1 MGRRFEPVWAHK
13 SFYIWGIN
21 PHQKTF
27 YRPLTTTR
35 EKGELIT
42 NTHDSNGHKNHE
54 KELWERLQSAQGVE
68 KSEILS
74 ELGHIAVHQDKWQ
87 ESLAHCQTALEIY
100 QSTTENFDHEDIGR
114 VLMGIA
120 FAHYKLHNHDEAAE
134 SAQQAY
140 EVLEEMHSP
149 RSGIALRNIGVFYQE
164 AKKYFESAEIFR
176 KAINIPLFEDEEL
189 TMAKD
194 YYNLGFALTKLEQ
207 FNEAIAALTR
217 GKELASKVTAPIVEA
232 LCNEQLAFCFVS
244 IGEYDA
250 GLEAVRF
257 SIDYALLTGDDSR
270 MFQAVRV
277 RGKIHAAR
285 SDYES
290 ALSDFKA
297 AKSVNLE
304 NTCITDWDAIY
315 EIEEEIAMA
324 LEQLGQND
332 EAQEVRRRIKA
343 VSNSN

>member
-1 MGRRFEPVWAHK
+1 
-13 SFYIWGIN
+13 
-21 PHQKTF
+21 
-27 YRPLTTTR
+27 
-35 EKGELIT
+35 
-42 NTHDSNGHKNHE
+42 
-54 KELWERLQSAQGVE
+54 
-68 KSEILS
+68 
-74 ELGHIAVHQDKWQ
+74 
-87 ESLAHCQTALEIY
+87 
-100 QSTTENFDHEDIGR
+100 
-114 VLMGIA
+114 
-120 FAHYKLHNHDEAAE
+120 
-134 SAQQAY
+134 
-140 EVLEEMHSP
+140 
-149 RSGIALRNIGVFYQE
+149 
-164 AKKYFESAEIFR
+164 
-176 KAINIPLFEDEEL
+176 L

-232 LCNEQLAFCFVS
+232 LCNEQLAFCFAS

-290 ALSDFKA
+290 ALSDLKA

-315 EIEEEIAMA
+315 EIEEEIAVA

-332 EAQEVRRRIKA
+332 EAEEVRRRIKV

>member
-1 MGRRFEPVWAHK
+1 MAH
-13 SFYIWGIN
+13 G
-21 PHQKTF
+21 
-27 YRPLTTTR
+27 
-35 EKGELIT
+35 
-42 NTHDSNGHKNHE
+42 
-54 KELWERLQSAQGVE
+54 
-68 KSEILS
+68 
-74 ELGHIAVHQDKWQ
+74 
-87 ESLAHCQTALEIY
+87 QTALEIY

-120 FAHYKLHNHDEAAE
+120 FAHHKLHNHDEAAE

-149 RSGIALRNIGVFYQE
+149 RAGIALRNIGVFYQE

-207 FNEAIAALTR
+207 FNDAIAALTR

-232 LCNEQLAFCFVS
+232 LCNEQLAFCFAS

-257 SIDYALLTGDDSR
+257 SIDYALLAGDDSR

-297 AKSVNLE
+297 AKSINLE

-315 EIEEEIAMA
+315 EIEEEIAVA

-332 EAQEVRRRIKA
+332 EAQEVRRRIKV